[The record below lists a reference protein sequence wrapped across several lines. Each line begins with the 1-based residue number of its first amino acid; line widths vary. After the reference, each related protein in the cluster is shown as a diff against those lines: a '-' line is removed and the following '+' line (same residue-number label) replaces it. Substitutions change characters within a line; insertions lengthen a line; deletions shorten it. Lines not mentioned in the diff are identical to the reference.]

1 MKTKR
6 CMRIGIFGLGYVGA
20 VSAACLVREGH
31 QVVGVDAVEAKVR
44 SLQSGNTP
52 VQEPG
57 VQNLLES
64 GHKSGNLAASLDPC
78 EGVRD
83 ADMVWICVGT
93 PSSLDRGIDLTHVET
108 VVAQIG
114 RAMRATGSR
123 PLVVM
128 RSTVLPASM
137 DEIVIPAIEKVSEL
151 KAGEDFNAVFHP
163 EFLREST
170 AVADFDDPPK
180 IVVGE
185 QTPGAGDPLLE
196 LYKGFDAPVYRL
208 SLREAEM
215 VKYCD
220 NLFHALKITFANEM
234 GAIARESGVDA
245 RRVAEVFCSD
255 TKLNISPKYLRPG
268 FAFGGSCLPKD
279 LRAILWYASL
289 NSISVPMLNSVLES
303 NKRQVEALVD
313 RVCAHRPRKVGMVG
327 LAFKPNTD
335 DMRESPYVEVAK
347 RLIGEGTRLLIFDPH
362 VDPENLIGAN
372 KAMVESALGHLR
384 SLMTSILADL
394 DAADLILVN
403 HPAVDAEQVQDWLDS
418 GIRVIDLAG
427 IKGVDCGHQNY
438 EGIAW

>member
-1 MKTKR
+1 
-6 CMRIGIFGLGYVGA
+6 MRIGIFGLGYVGT

-31 QVVGVDAVEAKVR
+31 VVVGVDAVETKVR
-44 SLQSGNTP
+44 SMQAGITP

-57 VQNLLES
+57 VQELLES
-64 GHKSGNLAASLDPC
+64 GHKSGRLTASLDPG

-93 PSSLDRGIDLTHVET
+93 PSSLDRGLDLSHVEA
-108 VVAQIG
+108 VAEQIG
-114 RAMRATGSR
+114 RAMFTTGSR
-123 PLVVM
+123 PLVVL
-128 RSTVLPASM
+128 RSTVLPGSM
-137 DEIVIPAIEKVSEL
+137 DGKVIPVLEEASGL
-151 KAGEDFNAVFHP
+151 KCGEDFDAVIHP

-170 AVADFDDPPK
+170 AIADFDDPPK

-185 QTPGAGDPLLE
+185 QIPGAGDPLWE
-196 LYKGFDAPVYRL
+196 LYKGFDAPFYRI

-234 GAIARESGVDA
+234 GAIARKAGLDS

-279 LRAILWYASL
+279 LRAILRYASL
-289 NSISVPMLNSVLES
+289 NSIPTPMFQAVLES
-303 NKRQVEALVD
+303 NKIQIESLVD
-313 RVCAHRPRKVGMVG
+313 RICAYQPKTIGMVG

-347 RLIGEGTRLLIFDPH
+347 RLIGEGARLLIFDPH
-362 VDPENLIGAN
+362 VDPDNLIGAN
-372 KAMVESALGHLR
+372 KAMVEAALGHLR
-384 SLMTSILADL
+384 SLMTSSLADL
-394 DAADLILVN
+394 READLILVN
-403 HPAVDAEQVQDWLDS
+403 HPAVDTDQVREWLDS
-418 GIRVIDLAG
+418 GIRIIDLAG
-427 IKGVDCGHQNY
+427 IKGVGRVQPNY
-438 EGIAW
+438 EGISW